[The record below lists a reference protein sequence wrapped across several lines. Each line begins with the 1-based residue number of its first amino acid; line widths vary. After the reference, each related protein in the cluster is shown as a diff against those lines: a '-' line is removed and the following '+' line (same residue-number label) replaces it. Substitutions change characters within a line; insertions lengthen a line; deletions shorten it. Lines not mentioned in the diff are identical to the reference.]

1 MAELD
6 LEILMTENTARKTIE
21 GEESGARPSGSG
33 VRRMLAA
40 FAYRDFRV
48 QWIGACSSA
57 IGTWMQI
64 IAQNWLV
71 LSLTNSPFY
80 LGLDAF
86 LQQLPIILFTL
97 IGGVFAD
104 RYDRRK
110 TLLASQYIQTF
121 TSGTLAVL
129 MYLHVVHVWH
139 IMALSFIT
147 GVAQSFGGPAYQ
159 SLLPSLVDKKD
170 LPNAVALNS
179 IQFNLARVLGPL
191 LFAATLAT
199 FLKWGY
205 SEPQAMNAAF
215 LLNAMSF
222 FVVIGT
228 LMSLHVKH
236 VPPTH
241 TKRMRDEL
249 RSGLHYVRHH
259 DSLVAL
265 IVLAAVTTF
274 LGFAVLTF
282 LPVFAQ
288 RVFHGDAST
297 YSHMMAFSGCG
308 SIAGALVVAWLGK
321 FKRMGLTALT
331 MQAMYGLLILTF
343 SMSRVMWL
351 SEILLFFTGTA
362 LMMVFSTVTSL
373 VQLIAPN
380 EMRGR
385 VMSIY
390 MVAFRGGMPLGSL
403 AGGYFAAIIG
413 APTVIGINGVLLV
426 LVAAYF
432 LLVRSHGVREA

>member
-1 MAELD
+1 
-6 LEILMTENTARKTIE
+6 
-21 GEESGARPSGSG
+21 
-33 VRRMLAA
+33 MLVA
-40 FAYRDFRV
+40 FTYRDFRV

-71 LSLTNSPFY
+71 LSLTGSAFF

-110 TLLASQYIQTF
+110 TLLASQYIQMF
-121 TSGTLAVL
+121 TSGTLAIL

-139 IMALSFIT
+139 IMTLSFIT
-147 GVAQSFGGPAYQ
+147 GLAQSFGGPAYQ

-191 LFAATLAT
+191 LFAAILAT

-215 LLNAMSF
+215 FLNAMSF
-222 FVVIGT
+222 FIVIGT

-236 VPPTH
+236 VPPAH
-241 TKRMRDEL
+241 TKPMRDEL
-249 RSGLHYVRHH
+249 RTGLHYVRHH
-259 DSLVAL
+259 DNLVAL

-288 RVFHGDAST
+288 RVFQGDAGT
-297 YSHMMAFSGCG
+297 YSGMMAFSGSG
-308 SIAGALVVAWLGK
+308 SIVGALVVAWLGR
-321 FKRMGLTALT
+321 FDRMGLTALM
-331 MQAMYGLLILTF
+331 MQAIYGILILTF
-343 SMSRVMWL
+343 SLSRTMWL
-351 SEILLFFTGTA
+351 SEILLFFTGAA

-403 AGGYFAAIIG
+403 ASGYFATIIG
-413 APTVIGINGVLLV
+413 APLVIGINGVLLV
-426 LVAAYF
+426 LVATYF

>member
-6 LEILMTENTARKTIE
+6 LKILMTENTARTTIE
-21 GEESGARPSGSG
+21 GKESGARQSRRG

-40 FAYRDFRV
+40 FTYRDFRI

-104 RYDRRK
+104 RYDRRR

-121 TSGTLAVL
+121 TSGMLAVL

-139 IMALSFIT
+139 IMTLSFIT

-159 SLLPSLVDKKD
+159 SLLPLLVDKKD

-191 LFAATLAT
+191 LFAATLGT

-205 SEPQAMNAAF
+205 SEPQAINAAF
-215 LLNAMSF
+215 FLNAMSF
-222 FVVIGT
+222 FVVMGT

-236 VPPTH
+236 VPPTQ
-241 TKRMRDEL
+241 TNRMRDEL

-259 DSLVAL
+259 GSLVAL

-282 LPVFAQ
+282 LPLFAQ

-321 FKRMGLTALT
+321 FERMGLTALT
-331 MQAMYGLLILTF
+331 MQAIYGLLILTF
-343 SMSRVMWL
+343 SISRVMWL
-351 SEILLFFTGTA
+351 SEILLFCTGTA
-362 LMMVFSTVTSL
+362 LMMVFSTVTLL
-373 VQLIAPN
+373 VQFIAPN

-403 AGGYFAAIIG
+403 AGGYFATMIG

-432 LLVRSHGVREA
+432 LLVHSHGVREA

>member
-1 MAELD
+1 
-6 LEILMTENTARKTIE
+6 MTDVTVEAQTK
-21 GEESGARPSGSG
+21 PSTPVRRG

-40 FAYRDFRV
+40 FGYRDFRV

-71 LSLTNSPFY
+71 LSLTNSPFF

-86 LQQLPIILFTL
+86 LQQLPIIMFTL

-110 TLLASQYIQTF
+110 TLLASQYIQMF
-121 TSGTLAVL
+121 TSATLAVL
-129 MYLHVVHVWH
+129 MYMHVVQVWH
-139 IMALSFIT
+139 IMGLSFIT

-159 SLLPSLVDKKD
+159 SLLPSLVDEKD
-170 LPNAVALNS
+170 LPNAIALNS

-205 SEPQAMNAAF
+205 KEPQAMNAAF
-215 LLNAMSF
+215 LLNALSF

-259 DSLVAL
+259 ASLVAL

-274 LGFAVLTF
+274 FGFAVLTF

-308 SIAGALVVAWLGK
+308 SIGGALIVAGLGQ
-321 FKRMGLTALT
+321 FKRIGLTALT
-331 MQAMYGLLILTF
+331 MQAIYGLLILTF
-343 SMSRVMWL
+343 SISRVMWL
-351 SEILLFFTGTA
+351 TEILLFCTGTA

-403 AGGYFAAIIG
+403 AGGYFATIIG
-413 APTVIGINGVLLV
+413 APAVIGINGVLLV

-432 LLVRSHGVREA
+432 LLVRSHGVQEA